1 MKLIQIAD
9 EEEEAANQ
17 NDTGDE
23 NGSEEEV
30 QPYTFDQVMFAGNQV
45 YEGEYEGEDEDEGED
60 EGTSHQ
66 SDGEGE
72 DEGEDEG
79 SSHQSDVFVNSHGG
93 HVQLENNPQ
102 EGSLSPLS
110 DDYRANQYNSGD
122 VFGGPE
128 TPSISGHG
136 SDISF
141 KPSSSCSSDSSDSV
155 SLAATE
161 TTFEDGA

>member
-9 EEEEAANQ
+9 EEEEAANED
-17 NDTGDE
+17 DTGYE
-23 NGSEEEV
+23 NGFEEEV
-30 QPYTFDQVMFAGNQV
+30 QPYTVDQVRFAGNHV
-45 YEGEYEGEDEDEGED
+45 DEGEYEGED
-60 EGTSHQ
+60 
-66 SDGEGE
+66 E

-79 SSHQSDVFVNSHGG
+79 SSHQSDVFVNNHGG
-93 HVQLENNPQ
+93 HAQLENNPQ

-110 DDYRANQYNSGD
+110 DDYRSNQYNTGD
-122 VFGGPE
+122 EFGGPE

-141 KPSSSCSSDSSDSV
+141 KPSSSFSSDSSDNV